1 MRLKAPLRDMKIP
14 TTCPR
19 LLARGLLH
27 PRHGSL
33 RAALVL
39 LGVAA
44 LITFFARRKS
54 SGPST

>member
-1 MRLKAPLRDMKIP
+1 MFLLFPFRALRLLTIG
-14 TTCPR
+14 PR

-39 LGVAA
+39 LGIAA
-44 LITFFARRKS
+44 LITFFARRKTN
-54 SGPST
+54 GPST